1 MEFLNKLLK
10 LNKNFDPIWQ
20 LSGAQDLKSIT
31 SRPTTNPFQ
40 VIRKHFNIKDPQV
53 KLTTFL
59 VERPNFSKNDLKLLA
74 SHPSS

>member
-1 MEFLNKLLK
+1 MNKLLK

-20 LSGAQDLKSIT
+20 LSGAQDLKSIA
-31 SRPTTNPFQ
+31 SRSTTNPFQ